1 MLPSF
6 FFQAMMSELTIQNEK
21 LSGIS
26 PTSCQLELRMHLVSI
41 LKMTICWCRYK
52 ILSVFP
58 HQRALVHTSETTRL
72 RYFVELL
79 LEKGQPL
86 MLVGNAGVGKTVFV
100 GDMLA
105 GLSEAYIVSHVPF
118 NYYTTSAA
126 LQRKC
131 SSSSTPE
138 TRPDTIR
145 ARICSPKR

>member
-1 MLPSF
+1 M
-6 FFQAMMSELTIQNEK
+6 
-21 LSGIS
+21 
-26 PTSCQLELRMHLVSI
+26 
-41 LKMTICWCRYK
+41 
-52 ILSVFP
+52 SVFP

-105 GLSEAYIVSHVPF
+105 SLSEAYIVSRVPF
-118 NYYTTSAA
+118 NYYTTSAE

-131 SSSSTPE
+131 SSVYTPE
-138 TRPDTIR
+138 TRSDAIR
-145 ARICSPKR
+145 ARTCSPKRLAAQRTYSPFS